1 MRLEQFYTDTG
12 SSLDTAAWES
22 MLTLNEPS
30 AMVAID
36 EVHSACANGSV
47 RNPSAFFSSVAKKHR
62 LAMEQ
67 GLSNAQPRGGG
78 YGGRGGRGG
87 DRGGGYGGPPSSH
100 GYGGPGPGGNTNGG
114 GGVSGG
120 SRGGGYVDDAALRAQ
135 LPSAVYQRM
144 QSAYGRGKFNLG
156 AIDQR
161 ALDTLLK
168 LDEQTALS
176 VVDEIESTDLGRVRN
191 FAGYL
196 MGICNKF
203 LKGGAPGAP
212 RRY

>member
-78 YGGRGGRGG
+78 YGGRGGG
-87 DRGGGYGGPPSSH
+87 GGGYGG
-100 GYGGPGPGGNTNGG
+100 GGGQGG
-114 GGVSGG
+114 GGH
-120 SRGGGYVDDAALRAQ
+120 GGGGRGDIADGSTAAASAPAAGDGDDGPSDDARDLAISMLNDAKM
-135 LPSAVYQRM
+135 ATTAEAKVQR
-144 QSAYGRGKFNLG
+144 K
-156 AIDQR
+156 
-161 ALDTLLK
+161 
-168 LDEQTALS
+168 
-176 VVDEIESTDLGRVRN
+176 ESER
-191 FAGYL
+191 
-196 MGICNKF
+196 
-203 LKGGAPGAP
+203 
-212 RRY
+212 

>member
-1 MRLEQFYTDTG
+1 
-12 SSLDTAAWES
+12 
-22 MLTLNEPS
+22 
-30 AMVAID
+30 
-36 EVHSACANGSV
+36 
-47 RNPSAFFSSVAKKHR
+47 
-62 LAMEQ
+62 MEQ

-78 YGGRGGRGG
+78 YGGRGGGCGGQGGGGHGGGGRGG